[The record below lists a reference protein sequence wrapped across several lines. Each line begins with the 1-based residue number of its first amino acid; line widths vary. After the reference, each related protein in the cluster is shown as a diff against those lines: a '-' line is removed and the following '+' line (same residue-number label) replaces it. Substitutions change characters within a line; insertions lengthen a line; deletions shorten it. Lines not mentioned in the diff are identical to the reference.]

1 MKGWV
6 RWTALL
12 LLQLTGVWA
21 VEMMIVRGINQ
32 DKGKADN

>member
-6 RWTALL
+6 RLTALL

-21 VEMMIVRGINQ
+21 AEQKIVRGMSNEVDQ
-32 DKGKADN
+32 ADN